1 MRAFILFVLA
11 IWLLNKLGVFRFMFR
26 SIITR
31 AVKNQY
37 KENSSSYNKTHRK
50 EGEIYINDKDSPK
63 GRTGDT
69 GDYVDYEEI
78 K

>member
-1 MRAFILFVLA
+1 MRAFILFVLV

-26 SIITR
+26 SMITR

-37 KENSSSYNKTHRK
+37 KESNSSYNKSQRK
-50 EGEIYINDKDSPK
+50 EGEIYINNNESSK
-63 GRTGDT
+63 GMTGDT
-69 GDYVDYEEI
+69 GDYVDFEEI